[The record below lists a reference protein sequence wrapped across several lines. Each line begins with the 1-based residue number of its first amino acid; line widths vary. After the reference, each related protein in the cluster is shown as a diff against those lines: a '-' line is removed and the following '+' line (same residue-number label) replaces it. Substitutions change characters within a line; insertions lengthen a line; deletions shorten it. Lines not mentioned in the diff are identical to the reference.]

1 MPFTTNSGVRIH
13 WEQQGVGSPLLLIMG
28 HKYSAEMWWPV
39 RDALVAKHQVVW
51 FDNRGTGQSQ
61 APRTASVAE
70 MVSDALAVM
79 DAARLDS
86 AHVWGVSMGG
96 GIAQQLAIT
105 APERV
110 RSLILGCT
118 AIKTAVVKAHPHL
131 GALLIR
137 LPAGLLKLIG
147 GNKAYPNVPAEIAAR
162 DYEMMKKDKFSVPG
176 VVAQHI
182 GISEFTMTLQDA
194 AGISVPTLVQHGTA
208 DPLVPYA
215 KGQEIAATIPGA
227 RLSTYEGAAHNYL
240 LMDIARVEHEALDFL
255 AEIDSPAA
263 TANA

>member
-1 MPFTTNSGVRIH
+1 MPFVHNVGVRIH
-13 WEQQGVGSPLLLIMG
+13 WEQQGEGTPLLLIMG

-39 RDALVAKHQVVW
+39 RDALTAKHRVIW

-61 APRTASVAE
+61 APKTASVAE
-70 MVSDALAVM
+70 MVSDAIAVM
-79 DAARLDS
+79 DAAGLDS

-118 AIKTAVVKAHPHL
+118 AIKTEVVKAHPHL
-131 GALLIR
+131 GAMLIR

-147 GNKAYPNVPAEIAAR
+147 GNKAYPNVPADVAAR

-176 VVAQHI
+176 VVAQHL
-182 GISEFTMTLQDA
+182 GISEFTMTLADA

-208 DPLVPYA
+208 DPLVAYA

-240 LMDIARVEHEALDFL
+240 LMDIARVEREALDFF
-255 AEIDSPAA
+255 AEVDSTTS
-263 TANA
+263 TASA